1 MTHKPIIEMRG
12 ISKRFGQVQANA
24 AVDFTLRRGEI
35 HAIVGENGAGKST
48 LMKILYGLYQPDAGE
63 LAVNGHRVDISS
75 TRRAMRL
82 GLGMIQQHFTL
93 IPVFTALQ
101 NIILAKEPR
110 KFRAFLNY
118 QKAEAEVMA
127 LAAQLGFQVPLNT
140 PIESLPIG
148 AQQHTEILKALY
160 HGAEILIMDEPTA
173 VLAPQEIE
181 GLFRCMH
188 GLRQEGKSL
197 VIITHKLDE
206 VMAIADTVTVM
217 RRGKTVAS
225 LPTAKT
231 DATQLAELM
240 LGEPVARHNVAGG
253 PQAGG
258 RREPTASHAVGRGPV
273 PHQAPLLRLENVTV
287 QEQQKHK
294 SSQLE
299 DRLLRQLKALRRA
312 RACPSPGQTTAR
324 DNKNATGRALLQGI
338 TLEVHRGEIVGI
350 AGVEGN
356 GQTELVEAL
365 TGLRQI
371 HGGTLTLNGEA
382 MREDPALLREKG
394 VAHLPADRHRHGI
407 SLNDRLDENFI
418 IGRHRKK
425 QFSRYGLLQH
435 KSIQRFAANALAKYD
450 IRVGDIA
457 QPIRTLSGGNQ
468 QKVVVA
474 RELAGGR
481 PAPELIIAAHPTRG
495 LDIHAA
501 RFVHTRLFQARNSGK
516 AILLVSSELEEL
528 LHLSDRIAVMFNG
541 QIAGIVKPEETDMSE
556 LGALMLGLS

>member
-1 MTHKPIIEMRG
+1 MRG

-24 AVDFTLRRGEI
+24 EVNFTLHRGEI

-63 LAVNGHRVDISS
+63 ICVDGQPVGISS
-75 TRRAMRL
+75 PRQAMRH

-110 KFRAFLNY
+110 KFITFLNY
-118 QKAEAEVMA
+118 RKAETAITA
-127 LAAQLGFQVPLNT
+127 LAAQLGFHGFPLHT

-160 HGAEILIMDEPTA
+160 HGAETLIMDEPTA
-173 VLAPQEIE
+173 VLAPQEVE
-181 GLFRCMH
+181 GLFKCMR

-225 LPTAKT
+225 SPTTET
-231 DATQLAELM
+231 DPAQLAELM
-240 LGEPVARHNVAGG
+240 LGESSAHPNEHIDV
-253 PQAGG
+253 
-258 RREPTASHAVGRGPV
+258 EDTAMELPDET
-273 PHQAPLLRLENVTV
+273 PLLRLTDVTV
-287 QEQQKHK
+287 ENQGN
-294 SSQLE
+294 
-299 DRLLRQLKALRRA
+299 RLSKI
-312 RACPSPGQTTAR
+312 
-324 DNKNATGRALLQGI
+324 N
-338 TLEVHRGEIVGI
+338 LEVRRGEIVGI

-356 GQTELVEAL
+356 GQTELVEVL

-371 HGGTLTLNGEA
+371 QSGTFTLNGEV
-382 MREDPALLREKG
+382 MRADPALLREKG

-407 SLNDRLDENFI
+407 SLNNRIDENFI
-418 IGRHRKK
+418 IGRHRYKL
-425 QFSRYGLLQH
+425 FSRVGMLHH
-435 KSIQRFAANALAKYD
+435 KSIQRFAENALDKYD
-450 IRVGDIA
+450 IRIGDIA
-457 QPIRTLSGGNQ
+457 HPIRTLSGGNQ

-474 RELAGGR
+474 RELAGGVSS
-481 PAPELIIAAHPTRG
+481 PELIIAAHPTRG

-501 RFVHTRLFQARNSGK
+501 RFVHTRLIQARNRAK
-516 AILLVSSELEEL
+516 AVLLVSAELEEL
-528 LHLSDRIAVMFNG
+528 LHLSDRIAVMFEG
-541 QIAGIVKPEETDMSE
+541 QIVGIVKPEETDMSE
-556 LGALMLGLS
+556 LGALMLGIS

>member
-1 MTHKPIIEMRG
+1 MRG

-24 AVDFTLRRGEI
+24 EVNFTLHRGEI

-63 LAVNGHRVDISS
+63 ICVDGQPVGISS
-75 TRRAMRL
+75 PRQAMRH

-110 KFRAFLNY
+110 KFITFLNY
-118 QKAEAEVMA
+118 RKAETTITA
-127 LAAQLGFQVPLNT
+127 LAAQLGFHGFPLHT

-160 HGAEILIMDEPTA
+160 HGAETLIMDEPTA
-173 VLAPQEIE
+173 VLAPQEVE
-181 GLFRCMH
+181 GLFKCMR

-225 LPTAKT
+225 SPTTET
-231 DATQLAELM
+231 DPAQLAELM
-240 LGEPVARHNVAGG
+240 LGESSAHPNEHIDG
-253 PQAGG
+253 
-258 RREPTASHAVGRGPV
+258 EDTAMELPDET
-273 PHQAPLLRLENVTV
+273 PLLRLTDVMVEN
-287 QEQQKHK
+287 QGN
-294 SSQLE
+294 
-299 DRLLRQLKALRRA
+299 RLSKI
-312 RACPSPGQTTAR
+312 
-324 DNKNATGRALLQGI
+324 N
-338 TLEVHRGEIVGI
+338 LEVRRGEIVGI

-356 GQTELVEAL
+356 GQTELVEVL

-371 HGGTLTLNGEA
+371 QSGTFTLNGEV
-382 MREDPALLREKG
+382 MRAAPALLREKG

-407 SLNDRLDENFI
+407 SLNNRIDENFI
-418 IGRHRKK
+418 IGRHRYKL
-425 QFSRYGLLQH
+425 FSRAGMLHH
-435 KSIQRFAANALAKYD
+435 KSIQRFAENALDKYD

-457 QPIRTLSGGNQ
+457 HPIRTLSGGNQ

-474 RELAGGR
+474 RELAGGTHS
-481 PAPELIIAAHPTRG
+481 PELIIAAHPTRG

-501 RFVHTRLFQARNSGK
+501 RFVHTRLIQARNRAK
-516 AILLVSSELEEL
+516 AVLLVSSELEEL
-528 LHLSDRIAVMFNG
+528 LHLSDRIAVMFEG
-541 QIAGIVKPEETDMSE
+541 QIVGIVKPEETDMSE
-556 LGALMLGLS
+556 LGALMLGIS